1 MTALTD
7 LQQSVHEAQAYA
19 REAREYNQMAHAR
32 MILTWQEVQR
42 AYRWALT
49 ACVAPWMPTA
59 NALTQEITAT
69 ILASWLYA
77 ASTDRARLFAR
88 SGRAARARSQRS
100 PSG

>member
-19 REAREYNQMAHAR
+19 REAREYNRLAHAR
-32 MILTWQEVQR
+32 MILTRQEVER
-42 AYRWALT
+42 AYLWALT

-69 ILASWLYA
+69 ILANHSLLDKRPA
-77 ASTDRARLFAR
+77 GRRTAGRDDDR
-88 SGRAARARSQRS
+88 
-100 PSG
+100 